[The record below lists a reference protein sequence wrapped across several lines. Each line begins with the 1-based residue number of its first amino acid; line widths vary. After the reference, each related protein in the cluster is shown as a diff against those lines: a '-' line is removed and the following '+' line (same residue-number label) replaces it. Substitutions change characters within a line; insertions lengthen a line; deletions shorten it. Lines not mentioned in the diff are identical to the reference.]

1 MSKEPQQAAPLLKN
15 PNLHIIFFI
24 TLMAVMG
31 VASITPAFPDVI
43 RYFKISPAEVGLLI
57 TSFTLPGVLLT
68 PLAGILADRLG
79 RKNILVPSLFLF
91 GIAGLACMFTRSFH
105 VLLALRFI
113 QGIGAASL
121 GSLNITIIGD
131 LFAGQQRAAAMG
143 YNASVLSIGTAS
155 YPAIGGILAMYG
167 WQYPFILPVL
177 AVPVAFW
184 VLTLLKNPEPGKQ
197 PDLKTYLK
205 RTWKNIN
212 KRDVWGLFVMNILIF
227 VILYGAY
234 LSYFPL
240 LLEKRLHANALQIG
254 LMMSGFSVVTALTSS
269 QLKSINRWFK
279 PRTQLIFSFIFYLIT
294 MIFMSF
300 ASSWLILLIPVITFG
315 LGHGMAIPGI
325 QNLLVGFAPMKE
337 RAAFMSI
344 NSMVLRLGQTLGPL
358 FIGVFYTLG
367 GITIAFFAGAGVAF
381 FMILLA
387 LFVIR
392 LKTEKEPTP

>member
-1 MSKEPQQAAPLLKN
+1 MAHIPQQSQLLRN
-15 PNLHIIFFI
+15 PNLHIIFSI

-31 VASITPAFPDVI
+31 VASITPAFPEVI
-43 RYFKISPAEVGLLI
+43 HYFKIKPAEVGFLI

-68 PLAGILADRLG
+68 PVAGILADRLG
-79 RKNILVPSLFLF
+79 RKNILIPSLFLF
-91 GIAGLACMFTRSFH
+91 GMAGLSCMFTTSFH
-105 VLLALRFI
+105 ILLAIRFI

-121 GSLNITIIGD
+121 GSLNITLIGD
-131 LFAGQQRAAAMG
+131 LFSGPQRAAAMG

-167 WQYPFILPVL
+167 WQYPFILPIL
-177 AVPVAFW
+177 AIPVAIW
-184 VLTLLKNPEPGKQ
+184 ASSKLKNPEPDKQ

-212 KRDVWGLFVMNILIF
+212 QRDVWSLFVINILIF

-240 LLEKRLHANALQIG
+240 LLENRLQANSLQIG
-254 LMMSGFSVVTALTSS
+254 LMMSGFSFVTAITSS
-269 QLKSINRWFK
+269 QLKNINKWLA
-279 PRTQLIFSFIFYLIT
+279 PRTQLIFSFIFYFIT
-294 MIFMSF
+294 MLVMSF
-300 ASSWLILLIPVITFG
+300 ASSWTVLIIPIITFG

-358 FIGVFYTLG
+358 VIGFFYSIG
-367 GITIAFFAGAGVAF
+367 GISTAFFAGSAVAF
-381 FMILLA
+381 LMILLA
-387 LFVIR
+387 LFMIKLEVSPQQ
-392 LKTEKEPTP
+392 TS